1 MSRLEAAL
9 RRAQALNDQSDAPE
23 ADPKA
28 ERMSRAL
35 AALADT
41 PPPVS
46 TASSPTNVRT
56 AGFYAEKLVVTERPE
71 QSNIEQY
78 RKLAATLHHAQ
89 TERQLKVVM
98 VSSAVSGDG
107 KALTSTNLALT
118 LSESYRRRVLLIDA
132 DLRRPSVHEV
142 FQVKNV
148 TGLTD
153 SLKAENDRRLPLIQ
167 ASAYLSLLLAGR
179 PDSDPMSGL
188 TSGRMRR
195 LIGEAAATLDGVGG
209 VREHFHHRGGHA
221 ERVRAGR
228 RSRTADLQQLCGPL
242 EKPAHRLRLSAL
254 SVLRGRVRIR
264 HHSGP
269 ARAAGADPQGPWR
282 ELDDSG
288 GAVLPISKARHRP
301 RRRVHGGAPGRGAR
315 DWLAPRLRLDGTN

>member
-9 RRAQALNDQSDAPE
+9 RRAQALNDQTDAPE

-35 AALADT
+35 AALADI
-41 PPPVS
+41 PPPS
-46 TASSPTNVRT
+46 TSSAATNVRT

-71 QSNIEQY
+71 QSTIEQY

-89 TERQLKVVM
+89 IERQLKVVM

-107 KALTSTNLALT
+107 KTLTSTNLALT

-195 LIGEAAATLDGVGG
+195 LIGEAAATFDWVIIDTPPVVLLPDANLLAAMVDAAILVIGAGKTPHKLIMRAIDALGRNRILGVVLNRVDPSCLAGG
-209 VREHFHHRGGHA
+209 YGYGYYSYGERG
-221 ERVRAGR
+221 
-228 RSRTADLQQLCGPL
+228 
-242 EKPAHRLRLSAL
+242 
-254 SVLRGRVRIR
+254 
-264 HHSGP
+264 
-269 ARAAGADPQGPWR
+269 
-282 ELDDSG
+282 
-288 GAVLPISKARHRP
+288 
-301 RRRVHGGAPGRGAR
+301 
-315 DWLAPRLRLDGTN
+315 

>member
-35 AALADT
+35 AALADIA
-41 PPPVS
+41 PPVS
-46 TASSPTNVRT
+46 TSSSPTNVRT

-71 QSNIEQY
+71 QSTIEQY

-107 KALTSTNLALT
+107 KTLTSTNLALT

-195 LIGEAAATLDGVGG
+195 LIGEAAATFDWVIIDTPPVVLLPDANLLAAMVDAAILVIGAGKTPHKLITRAIDALGRNRILGVVLNRVDPSCLAGG
-209 VREHFHHRGGHA
+209 YGYGYYSYGERG
-221 ERVRAGR
+221 
-228 RSRTADLQQLCGPL
+228 
-242 EKPAHRLRLSAL
+242 
-254 SVLRGRVRIR
+254 
-264 HHSGP
+264 
-269 ARAAGADPQGPWR
+269 
-282 ELDDSG
+282 
-288 GAVLPISKARHRP
+288 
-301 RRRVHGGAPGRGAR
+301 
-315 DWLAPRLRLDGTN
+315 

>member
-23 ADPKA
+23 DPKA

-35 AALADT
+35 AALADI
-41 PPPVS
+41 PPPTS
-46 TASSPTNVRT
+46 TSSSPTNVRT

-71 QSNIEQY
+71 QSTIEQY

-107 KALTSTNLALT
+107 KTLTSTNLALT

-195 LIGEAAATLDGVGG
+195 LIGEAAATFDWVIIDTPPVVLLPDANLLAAMVDAAILVIGAGKTPHKLITRAIDALGRNRILGVVLNRVDPSCLAGG
-209 VREHFHHRGGHA
+209 YGYGYYSYGERG
-221 ERVRAGR
+221 
-228 RSRTADLQQLCGPL
+228 
-242 EKPAHRLRLSAL
+242 
-254 SVLRGRVRIR
+254 
-264 HHSGP
+264 
-269 ARAAGADPQGPWR
+269 
-282 ELDDSG
+282 
-288 GAVLPISKARHRP
+288 
-301 RRRVHGGAPGRGAR
+301 
-315 DWLAPRLRLDGTN
+315 